1 MFDIVTI
8 YMNLAMDDENDAF
21 CKAIGEDDRSYSSS
35 LFREAERVL
44 G

>member
-8 YMNLAMDDENDAF
+8 YMNLAKDDENDVF
-21 CKAIGEDDRSYSSS
+21 CKAIGGDDRSYSGS
-35 LFREAERVL
+35 LFLEAERVL